1 MYIFELVLIY
11 FCLFL
16 GVYEIYVKDSFSA
29 FMAKELTN
37 KAWHRLLKDLD
48 KYLYY
53 CNKGY
58 LGAPTVDFVRA
69 VALTREETNQTIA
82 DLASDKAQY
91 AHFHFKVCN
100 S

>member
-1 MYIFELVLIY
+1 MKFTIY
-11 FCLFL
+11 LFL
-16 GVYEIYVKDSFSA
+16 EHPHYYVKGSFSA
-29 FMAKELTN
+29 FMSKRLTN
-37 KAWHRLLKDLD
+37 EAWYRLLKDLD

-53 CNKGY
+53 CNMGY